1 MESREWEIDG
11 IAVAAIGIPDMDET
25 EARKYVDYVL
35 GKVSDPVSRIAIR
48 PAPGGDVE
56 LVYEYR
62 TAKFE
67 RIRRITG
74 R

>member
-1 MESREWEIDG
+1 METQEWRIDG
-11 IAVAAIGIPDMDET
+11 VDVAAIGIPDMGEE
-25 EARKYVDYVL
+25 EARKYLAYVL
-35 GKVSDPVSRIAIR
+35 GKVPDPVTRIAIR

-56 LVYEYR
+56 IVYEYR